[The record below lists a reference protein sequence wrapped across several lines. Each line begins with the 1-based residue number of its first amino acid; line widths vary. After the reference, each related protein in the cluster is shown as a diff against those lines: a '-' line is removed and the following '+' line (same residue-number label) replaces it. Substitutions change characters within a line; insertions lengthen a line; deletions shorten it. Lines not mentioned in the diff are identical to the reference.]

1 MKKERIIFHIDVN
14 SAFLSWEAVRR
25 LKEGDTLDLRTVPSA
40 VGGDVKTRR
49 GIITAK
55 SIPAK
60 AFGIQTGEPVMTALK
75 KCPKLILVQ
84 SDFRLYR
91 SCSHA
96 FIAICRE
103 YTDKIEQVSI
113 DECFMDVS
121 ESVKDHD
128 PEEAV
133 KLAFTIK
140 DRVRDE
146 LGFTVNVGVSENK
159 LLAKMASDFK
169 KPDRVHTLWAE
180 EIERK
185 MWPLPVGDLLFV
197 GRSSAERLR
206 TLGVRTIG
214 DLAKM
219 PVSVLSAHFGEK
231 AAISMHNSANGI
243 SRSPVSEE
251 GEDEKSYGHETT
263 LPYDYVD
270 AAEVY
275 PVLLMLSDR
284 VSRRLRRDN
293 VKAGLVTVSY
303 KSNEFK
309 RVSHQHKL
317 ELSTSSGDL
326 IYREAVRLFDE
337 LWDQKTP
344 IRLLGVSCGNI
355 TDGKNEQ
362 LNLFGEEERKKREK
376 LDRMLDAVRNRFGDD
391 AIMRTS
397 EFEKRRKKDDPEDEE
412 DD

>member
-1 MKKERIIFHIDVN
+1 MPRERIVFHIDVN

-25 LKEGDTLDLRTVPSA
+25 LKEGDELDLRTVPSA

-60 AFGIQTGEPVMTALK
+60 EYGIQTGEPVMTALK

-84 SDFRLYR
+84 SDFKLYR
-91 SCSHA
+91 QCSRA
-96 FIAICRE
+96 FISICRE
-103 YTDKIEQVSI
+103 YADSLEQVSV

-121 ESVKDHD
+121 MSVKDRD
-128 PEEAV
+128 SGEAV
-133 KLAFTIK
+133 KLAYTIK
-140 DRVRDE
+140 DRIKEE

-169 KPDRVHTLWAE
+169 KPDRVHTLWPE

-197 GRSSAERLR
+197 GRSSAERLKV
-206 TLGVRTIG
+206 LGVRTIG

-219 PVSVLSAHFGEK
+219 PENVLEAHFGSK
-231 AAISMHNSANGI
+231 AASSMHRSAHGI
-243 SRSPVSEE
+243 STSPVSEE

-270 AAEVY
+270 AADVY

-284 VSRRLRRDN
+284 VSRRLRRDG
-293 VKAGLVTVSY
+293 VRAGLVTVSY

-317 ELSTSSGDL
+317 SLSTCAADL
-326 IYREAVRLFDE
+326 IYKEAVRLFDE
-337 LWDQKTP
+337 FWDGKTP

-362 LNLFGEEERKKREK
+362 LNLFGEEERRKKER
-376 LDRMLDAVRNRFGDD
+376 LDRMLDAVRNRYGDD

-397 EFEKRRKKDDPEDEE
+397 DYEKKKR
-412 DD
+412 